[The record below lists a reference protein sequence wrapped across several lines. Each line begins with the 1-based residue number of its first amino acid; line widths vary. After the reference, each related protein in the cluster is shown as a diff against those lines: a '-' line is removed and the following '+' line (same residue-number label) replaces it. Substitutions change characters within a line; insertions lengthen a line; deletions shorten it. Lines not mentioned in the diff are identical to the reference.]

1 MHECLL
7 NRIILYYLHVKTICC
22 SHTLTVCINATK
34 PYMLLTNIQH
44 RVEPSFSIP
53 VLFLHIDK

>member
-7 NRIILYYLHVKTICC
+7 NRIILYYSHVKTICY
-22 SHTLTVCINATK
+22 SHTLTVCTKATE

-44 RVEPSFSIP
+44 GVALSFSIP
-53 VLFLHIDK
+53 VLFLHLDI

>member
-7 NRIILYYLHVKTICC
+7 NRIILYNLHVKTICY
-22 SHTLTVCINATK
+22 SHTFTVCMKATE

-44 RVEPSFSIP
+44 GVEPSFSIP

>member
-7 NRIILYYLHVKTICC
+7 NRITLYYLHVKTLYK
-22 SHTLTVCINATK
+22 SHTLTVCMKATET
-34 PYMLLTNIQH
+34 YMLLANIQH
-44 RVEPSFSIP
+44 GVKPSFSIP

>member
-7 NRIILYYLHVKTICC
+7 NRIILYYLHVKTICYG
-22 SHTLTVCINATK
+22 HTLTVCMKATE

-44 RVEPSFSIP
+44 GVEPSFSIS
-53 VLFLHIDK
+53 VLF

>member
-7 NRIILYYLHVKTICC
+7 NRIIRYYLHVKTTY
-22 SHTLTVCINATK
+22 SNTLTVCMKSTE

-44 RVEPSFSIP
+44 GVEPSFSIP

>member
-7 NRIILYYLHVKTICC
+7 NRIILYYLHVKTICY
-22 SHTLTVCINATK
+22 SHTLTVCMKATE
-34 PYMLLTNIQH
+34 PYMLLTRIQH
-44 RVEPSFSIP
+44 GVKPSFPIP